1 MDIQNNLGLKKV
13 AYQNTK
19 STSNVENAQNIVTED
34 KSEKVMAGLDSL
46 ANINRVAVSSQKT
59 TQPKFEIGLTTEE
72 LERRTSKDALPDT
85 KMLDVGAPEYEALAD
100 GDKLALKH
108 LVKAGKILE
117 EIHLKLDNPENI
129 PFRNFL
135 QEKVE
140 QGDKDAEMT
149 LKLFNAQKGMN
160 AIDTES
166 NQVVLAKGMP
176 EPEGKG
182 FYPADLGH
190 EEFQNIL
197 IKMLNDG
204 EDEEVAQILNQR
216 SVIVRNGDKL
226 EALDYTEVYKEEFS
240 KMADEL
246 DKAAETST
254 NSDFAEY
261 MKLQAT
267 ALRVSDPM
275 ADAYAD
281 KKWATLQDTPLEFTI
296 TRECYDD
303 TMSTSISE
311 NKELSKMLEERGIQV
326 YPKDSLGCRVGIV
339 NSESTAD
346 LLKIKKFLPDM
357 AKMMPYNDQYE
368 QNIKPEGDSKQTMVD
383 VDLLMLAGDCGAY
396 RGGVTLAEN
405 LPNDDK
411 MSLAIGGGRRN
422 VYHRQIRNG
431 ATPEKIQER
440 LNAVLDP
447 EQHKLYNQEADHW
460 FTIGHENTHSLGPT
474 QGREKLGKY
483 QSIIEEH
490 KADMG
495 SISFLDML
503 CEKGMYTKEQRDQI
517 IVTYATDN
525 FLKAKPE
532 LSQAHRVRS
541 VMQTN
546 FMIKEGAIEVNDEG
560 KIHINVDKVIPAAQK
575 MLNEAIRIQLS
586 QDINEAEKYVNE
598 YFVWDDNNAAVAE
611 NLKAISKKLNGNIQ
625 TPLADKLA
633 SESDDEGQQKSDSV

>member
-1 MDIQNNLGLKKV
+1 MDIQNNFGIKKMNTQNATAVNKNV
-13 AYQNTK
+13 ANSSVP
-19 STSNVENAQNIVTED
+19 STENN
-34 KSEKVMAGLDSL
+34 SEKVMAGLDSL
-46 ANINRVAVSSQKT
+46 AAINRVSVS
-59 TQPKFEIGLTTEE
+59 PKKEDFAMNLSTEE
-72 LERRTSKDALPDT
+72 LERRTNKDALVVT
-85 KMLDVGAPEYEALAD
+85 TMLKPNAPEYENLEQ
-100 GDKLALKH
+100 GDKEALKH

-117 EIHLKLDNPENI
+117 NIHLKLDNPNNI
-129 PFRNFL
+129 PFKNYL
-135 QEKVE
+135 EGKVS

-166 NQVVLAKGMP
+166 NMVVLAKGMP

-182 FYPADLGH
+182 FYPQDLSS

-197 IKMLNDG
+197 TKMLEDG
-204 EDEEVAQILNQR
+204 EKDEVAQILNQR
-216 SVIVRNGDKL
+216 SVIVRNGEKL
-226 EALDYTEVYKEEFS
+226 EALDYTEIYKEDFT

-246 DKAAETST
+246 DKAAGTST
-254 NSDFAEY
+254 NKDFAEY
-261 MKLQAT
+261 MKLQSQ
-267 ALRVSDPM
+267 ALRVADPM

-311 NKELSKMLEERGIQV
+311 NPKLSKMLEDAGIQV

-339 NSESTAD
+339 NKESTED
-346 LLKIKKFLPDM
+346 LLKIKQFLPKM
-357 AKMMPYNDQYE
+357 AAMMPFNDQYE

-411 MSLAIGGGRRN
+411 LSLSIGGGRRN
-422 VYHRQIRNG
+422 VYHRQIRSG
-431 ATPEKIQER
+431 ATPEKIQQR
-440 LNAVLDP
+440 LDAVLD
-447 EQHKLYNQEADHW
+447 ETQHKYYNQEADHW

-483 QSIIEEH
+483 QSIIEEN

-495 SISFLDML
+495 SISFVDTLTK
-503 CEKGMYTKEQRDQI
+503 EGMYTPEQREQI
-517 IVTYATDN
+517 LVSYAVDN

-532 LSQAHRVRS
+532 MSQAHRVRS
-541 VMQTN
+541 VMQTQ
-546 FMIKEGAIEVNDEG
+546 FMLREGAIEVNDEG
-560 KIHINVDKVIPAAQK
+560 KVHVNIDKVVPAAQK
-575 MLNEAIRIQLS
+575 MLKEAIRVQLS
-586 QDINEAEKYVNE
+586 QDMNEAEKYVNE
-598 YFVWDDNNAAVAE
+598 YFVWDDNCEKVAE
-611 NLKAISKKLNGNIQ
+611 HLREISKKLNGSIE
-625 TPLADKLA
+625 TPLADELA
-633 SESDDEGQQKSDSV
+633 NQD

>member
-1 MDIQNNLGLKKV
+1 MDIQNNINVRKTDFQKV
-13 AYQNTK
+13 QNNTK
-19 STSNVENAQNIVTED
+19 QVSNAISQETENNP
-34 KSEKVMAGLDSL
+34 EKVMAGLNSL
-46 ANINRVAVSSQKT
+46 ANINKVSVNKPELKKEEFALNLS
-59 TQPKFEIGLTTEE
+59 TEE
-72 LERRTSKDALPDT
+72 LKKRTSKDALPAT
-85 KMLDVGAPEYEALAD
+85 TMLKPGAPEYENLAE
-100 GDKLALKH
+100 GDKEALKH
-108 LVKAGKILE
+108 LVKAGKVLE
-117 EIHLKLDNPENI
+117 EIHLKLDNPNNI
-129 PFRNFL
+129 PFRSYLEN
-135 QEKVE
+135 KVE

-166 NQVVLAKGMP
+166 NMVVLAKDMP

-182 FYPADLGH
+182 FYPQDLKK
-190 EEFQNIL
+190 EEFHNIL
-197 IKMLNDG
+197 INMLENG
-204 EDEEVAQILNQR
+204 EDKEVAQILNQR
-216 SVIVRNGDKL
+216 SVVVRNGEKL
-226 EALDYTEVYKEEFS
+226 EALDYTEIYKEDFE

-254 NSDFAEY
+254 NVDFNEY
-261 MKLQAT
+261 MKLQAK
-267 ALRVSDPM
+267 ALRVADPM

-311 NKELSKMLEERGIQV
+311 NKKLSQMLEDRGIQV

-339 NSESTAD
+339 NKESTKD
-346 LLKIKKFLPDM
+346 LLEIKKYLPKM
-357 AKMMPYNDQYE
+357 AAMMPFNDQYE

-411 MSLAIGGGRRN
+411 LSLTIGGGRRN
-422 VYHRQIRNG
+422 VYHRQIRLG
-431 ATPEKIQER
+431 TTPEKVQQR
-440 LNAVLDP
+440 LDAVLDP
-447 EQHKLYNQEADHW
+447 EQHKYYNQEADHW

-483 QSIIEEH
+483 QSIIEEN

-495 SISFLDML
+495 SISFVDML
-503 CEKGMYTKEQRDQI
+503 TNEGMYTPEQKEQI
-517 IVTYATDN
+517 LVSYAVDN

-541 VMQTN
+541 VMQTQ
-546 FMIKEGAIEVNDEG
+546 FMIKEGAIEVNDAG
-560 KIHINVDKVIPAAQK
+560 KVHVNIDKVVPAAQK
-575 MLNEAIRIQLS
+575 MLQEAIRVQLS
-586 QDINEAEKYVNE
+586 QDVNEAEKYVNK
-598 YFVWDDNNAAVAE
+598 YFVWDENCEKVAE
-611 NLKAISKKLNGNIQ
+611 QLRAISQKLNGTIE

-633 SESDDEGQQKSDSV
+633 QEE

>member
-1 MDIQNNLGLKKV
+1 MDIQNNINVKRPDLNK
-13 AYQNTK
+13 NTPVNK
-19 STSNVENAQNIVTED
+19 AKAENTPVQTENNP
-34 KSEKVMAGLDSL
+34 EKVMAGLNSL
-46 ANINRVAVSSQKT
+46 ASINRVAIT
-59 TQPKFEIGLTTEE
+59 APKKEKEEFAINLSTEE
-72 LERRTSKDALPDT
+72 LQRRTNKDALVAT
-85 KMLDVGAPEYEALAD
+85 SMLKPGAKEYENLEP
-100 GDKLALKH
+100 GDKEALKH

-117 EIHLKLDNPENI
+117 EIHLKLDNENNI
-129 PFRNFL
+129 PFRSFL
-135 QEKVE
+135 ENKTE
-140 QGDKDAEMT
+140 QGDKDAEMA

-166 NQVVLAKGMP
+166 NMVELAKGMP

-182 FYPADLGH
+182 FYPQDLKS

-197 IKMLNDG
+197 IKMLEDG
-204 EDEEVAQILNQR
+204 EKDEVAEILNQR
-216 SVIVRNGDKL
+216 SVVVRNGDKL
-226 EALDYTEVYKEEFS
+226 EGIDYTEMYKEDFQA
-240 KMADEL
+240 MADEL

-254 NSDFAEY
+254 NADFNEY
-261 MKLQAT
+261 LKLQSH
-267 ALRVSDPM
+267 ALRVADPM

-296 TRECYDD
+296 TRENYED
-303 TMSTSISE
+303 TMTPKITE
-311 NKELSKMLEERGIQV
+311 NAKLAKMLEDAGIQV
-326 YPKDSLGCRVGIV
+326 YQKDSLGCRVGIV
-339 NSESTAD
+339 NKESTDD
-346 LLKIKKFLPDM
+346 LLKIKQYLPKM
-357 AKMMPYNDQYE
+357 AAMMPFNDQYE

-422 VYHRQIRNG
+422 VYHRQIRSG
-431 ATPEKIQER
+431 STPEKIQQR
-440 LNAVLDP
+440 LDAVLDP
-447 EQHKLYNQEADHW
+447 EQHKLYLEEADHW

-483 QSIIEEH
+483 QAIIEEH

-495 SISFLDML
+495 SLSFLDML
-503 CEKGMYTKEQRDQI
+503 TKEGMYTPEQREQI

-541 VMQTN
+541 VMQTQ
-546 FMIKEGAIEVNDEG
+546 FMIREGAIEVNKDG
-560 KIHINVDKVIPAAQK
+560 KIHVNVEKVIPAAQK
-575 MLNEAIRIQLS
+575 MLSEAVRVQLS

-598 YFVWDDNNAAVAE
+598 YFVWDENCENVAK
-611 NLKAISKKLNGNIQ
+611 NLREISKKLNGTIE
-625 TPLADKLA
+625 TPLADELA
-633 SESDDEGQQKSDSV
+633 KED

>member
-1 MDIQNNLGLKKV
+1 MDIQNNINVKRPDLNK
-13 AYQNTK
+13 NTPVNK
-19 STSNVENAQNIVTED
+19 AKAENAPAQTENNP
-34 KSEKVMAGLDSL
+34 EKVMAGLNSL
-46 ANINRVAVSSQKT
+46 ASINRVAIT
-59 TQPKFEIGLTTEE
+59 APKKEKEEFAINLSTEE
-72 LERRTSKDALPDT
+72 LQRRTNKDALVST
-85 KMLDVGAPEYEALAD
+85 SMLKPGAKEYENLEP
-100 GDKLALKH
+100 GDKEALKH

-117 EIHLKLDNPENI
+117 EIHLKLDNENNI
-129 PFRNFL
+129 PFRSFL
-135 QEKVE
+135 ENKTE
-140 QGDKDAEMT
+140 QGDKDAEMA

-166 NQVVLAKGMP
+166 NMVELAKGMP

-182 FYPADLGH
+182 FYPQDLKS

-197 IKMLNDG
+197 IKMLEDG
-204 EDEEVAQILNQR
+204 EKDEVAEILNQR
-216 SVIVRNGDKL
+216 SVVVRNGDKL
-226 EALDYTEVYKEEFS
+226 EGIDYTEMYKEDFQA
-240 KMADEL
+240 MADEL

-254 NSDFAEY
+254 NADFNEY
-261 MKLQAT
+261 LKLQSH
-267 ALRVSDPM
+267 ALRVADPM

-296 TRECYDD
+296 TRENYED
-303 TMSTSISE
+303 TMTPKITE
-311 NKELSKMLEERGIQV
+311 NAKLAKMLEDAGIQV
-326 YPKDSLGCRVGIV
+326 YQKDSLGCRVGIV
-339 NSESTAD
+339 NKESTDD
-346 LLKIKKFLPDM
+346 LLKIKQYLPKM
-357 AKMMPYNDQYE
+357 AAMMPFNDQYE

-422 VYHRQIRNG
+422 VYHRQIRSG
-431 ATPEKIQER
+431 STPEKIQQK
-440 LNAVLDP
+440 LDAVLDP
-447 EQHKLYNQEADHW
+447 EQHKLYLEEADHW

-483 QSIIEEH
+483 QAIIEEH

-495 SISFLDML
+495 SLSFLDML
-503 CEKGMYTKEQRDQI
+503 TKEGMYTPEQREQI

-541 VMQTN
+541 VMQTQ
-546 FMIKEGAIEVNDEG
+546 FMIREGAIEVNKDG
-560 KIHINVDKVIPAAQK
+560 KIHVNVEKVIPAAQK
-575 MLNEAIRIQLS
+575 MLSEAVRVQLS

-598 YFVWDDNNAAVAE
+598 YFVWDENCENVAK
-611 NLKAISKKLNGNIQ
+611 NLREISKKLNGTIE
-625 TPLADKLA
+625 TPLADELA
-633 SESDDEGQQKSDSV
+633 KED

>member
-1 MDIQNNLGLKKV
+1 MDIQNNINVRKTDFQKV
-13 AYQNTK
+13 QNNTK
-19 STSNVENAQNIVTED
+19 QVSNAISQETENNP
-34 KSEKVMAGLDSL
+34 EKVMAGLNSL
-46 ANINRVAVSSQKT
+46 ANINKVSVNKPELKKEEFALNLS
-59 TQPKFEIGLTTEE
+59 TEE
-72 LERRTSKDALPDT
+72 LKKRTSKDALPAT
-85 KMLDVGAPEYEALAD
+85 TMLKPGAPEYENLAE
-100 GDKLALKH
+100 GDKEALKH
-108 LVKAGKILE
+108 LVKAGKVLE
-117 EIHLKLDNPENI
+117 EIHLKLDNPNNI
-129 PFRNFL
+129 PFRSYLEN
-135 QEKVE
+135 KVE

-166 NQVVLAKGMP
+166 NMVVLAKDMP

-182 FYPADLGH
+182 FYPQDLKK
-190 EEFQNIL
+190 EEFHNIL
-197 IKMLNDG
+197 INMLENG
-204 EDEEVAQILNQR
+204 EDKEVAQILNQR
-216 SVIVRNGDKL
+216 SVVVRNGEKL
-226 EALDYTEVYKEEFS
+226 EALDYTEIYKEDFE

-254 NSDFAEY
+254 NVDFNEY
-261 MKLQAT
+261 MKLQAK
-267 ALRVSDPM
+267 ALRVADPM

-311 NKELSKMLEERGIQV
+311 NKKLSQMLEDRGIQV

-339 NSESTAD
+339 NKESTKD
-346 LLKIKKFLPDM
+346 LLEIKKYLPKM
-357 AKMMPYNDQYE
+357 AAMMPFNDQYE

-411 MSLAIGGGRRN
+411 LSLTIGGGRRN
-422 VYHRQIRNG
+422 VYHRQIRLG
-431 ATPEKIQER
+431 TTPEKVQQR
-440 LNAVLDP
+440 LDAVLDP
-447 EQHKLYNQEADHW
+447 EQHKYYNQEADHW

-483 QSIIEEH
+483 QSIIEEN

-495 SISFLDML
+495 SISFVDML
-503 CEKGMYTKEQRDQI
+503 TNEGMYTPEQREQI
-517 IVTYATDN
+517 LVSYAVDN

-541 VMQTN
+541 VMQTQ
-546 FMIKEGAIEVNDEG
+546 FMIKEGAIEVNDAG
-560 KIHINVDKVIPAAQK
+560 KVHVNIDKVVPAAQK
-575 MLNEAIRIQLS
+575 MLKEAIRVQLS
-586 QDINEAEKYVNE
+586 QDVNEAEKYVNK
-598 YFVWDDNNAAVAE
+598 YFVWDENCEKVAE
-611 NLKAISKKLNGNIQ
+611 QLRAISQKLNGTIE

-633 SESDDEGQQKSDSV
+633 QEE